1 MKVLFKILII
11 VFFHL
16 LIFSCKDDYKHPVP
30 DVPVDLFIN
39 LNTHFE
45 LLNINGYIY
54 VNNYGFNGILIFRYS
69 QEEFTA
75 FDRACPHHPYE
86 YDCRIEVDDPP
97 IAVDHCCGSQFLLID
112 GSVVEGPSKHP
123 LKQYRVYYNAG
134 SNHLQVV
141 N

>member
-1 MKVLFKILII
+1 MF
-11 VFFHL
+11 
-16 LIFSCKDDYKHPVP
+16 FSCKDDYKHPVP

-45 LLNINGYIY
+45 LQNINGYAYI
-54 VNNYGFNGILIFRYS
+54 NNYGFNGILIFRYS

-112 GSVVEGPSKHP
+112 GSVIEGPSKHP

-134 SNHLQVV
+134 SNQLQVV